1 VAYQLEFD
9 KLLLYDS
16 GKSGIAVPV
25 LLQVGNQVVSID
37 AKLDTGSSHCI
48 FQRFVGE
55 RLGLNIESGYL
66 TRILTTTGA
75 FIAYGH
81 NITLSALDFNFD
93 SLVYFAKDDDF
104 TRDVL
109 GRHGFLNK
117 VQIGIRDYQG
127 EFYMSHN
134 D

>member
-16 GKSGIAVPV
+16 GKSGITVPV
-25 LLQVGNQVVSID
+25 LLQVGNQVISID

-55 RLGLNIESGYL
+55 RLGLNIESGYQ

-81 NITLSALDFNFD
+81 DITLYS
-93 SLVYFAKDDDF
+93 
-104 TRDVL
+104 
-109 GRHGFLNK
+109 
-117 VQIGIRDYQG
+117 IR
-127 EFYMSHN
+127 F
-134 D
+134 